1 MIKNNIKYK
10 VVALFLAWGVAG
22 CTKLDENLNSTLT
35 NQQTADALGASGTG
49 LLLQTAY
56 SDLTGPFGDVGQLKI
71 LLRQPVQV
79 LG

>member
-10 VVALFLAWGVAG
+10 VIALFLAWGVVG

-49 LLLQTAY
+49 LLLKTAY
-56 SDLTGPFGDVGQLKI
+56 NDLATPFNDVEQ
-71 LLRQPVQV
+71 
-79 LG
+79 